1 MRESKLQSKGVIIAV
16 KVDEAAIREVDRL
29 LVKVY
34 GDRRWRRR
42 AEPID
47 ELIATVLSQH
57 TNDTN
62 RDKAFEQLKRRFPS
76 WEQVLRAPVRS
87 IAYAIKPAGLSNQK
101 APRIKAILKRI
112 AEANE
117 GNLSLE
123 FLEGMST
130 DEALSWLK
138 NLPGVG
144 PKTAACVLLFS
155 FGKPVFP
162 VDTHIFRI
170 SKRLGWLDEKVTEA
184 KANELLD
191 QIVPNEIKYRLHLN
205 MIAHGR
211 QICRPQKPKCQDCVL
226 QHLCEYFRKQREA
239 KRI

>member
-1 MRESKLQSKGVIIAV
+1 MV
-16 KVDEAAIREVDRL
+16 KVDEAVVREVDRL
-29 LVKVY
+29 LAKVY
-34 GDRRWRRR
+34 GDRKWRRH

-57 TNDTN
+57 TNDIN

-76 WEQVLRAPVRS
+76 WEQVLRAPVRK
-87 IAYAIKPAGLSNQK
+87 IASAIKPAGLANQK
-101 APRIKAILKRI
+101 APRIKAILQRI

-117 GNLSLE
+117 GDLSLE
-123 FLEGMST
+123 FLEEMPT
-130 DEALSWLK
+130 DEALGWLK

-170 SKRLGWLDEKVTEA
+170 SKRLGWLDEKVNEA

-191 QIVPNEIKYRLHLN
+191 QVVPNEIKYRLHLN

-211 QICRPQKPKCQDCVL
+211 QICRPQNPRCQECVIK
-226 QHLCEYFRKQREA
+226 HLCEYFQKRKEA
-239 KRI
+239 GSI

>member
-1 MRESKLQSKGVIIAV
+1 MV
-16 KVDEAAIREVDRL
+16 KVDEAVVREVDRL
-29 LVKVY
+29 LAKVY
-34 GDRRWRRR
+34 GDRKWRRH

-57 TNDTN
+57 TNDIN

-76 WEQVLRAPVRS
+76 WEQVLRAPVRK
-87 IAYAIKPAGLSNQK
+87 IASAIKPAGLANQK
-101 APRIKAILKRI
+101 APRIKAILQRI

-117 GNLSLE
+117 GDLSLE
-123 FLEGMST
+123 FLEEMPT
-130 DEALSWLK
+130 DEALGWLK

-170 SKRLGWLDEKVTEA
+170 SNRLGWLDEKVNEA

-191 QIVPNEIKYRLHLN
+191 QVVPNEIKYRLHLN

-211 QICRPQKPKCQDCVL
+211 QICRPQKPRCQECVIK
-226 QHLCEYFRKQREA
+226 HLCEYFRKRKEA
-239 KRI
+239 GSI

>member
-1 MRESKLQSKGVIIAV
+1 MV
-16 KVDEAAIREVDRL
+16 KVDEATIREVDRL
-29 LVKVY
+29 LAKVY
-34 GDRRWRRR
+34 GDRRWQRH

-57 TNDTN
+57 TNDIN

-76 WEQVLRAPVRS
+76 WEQVLRAPVRT
-87 IAYAIKPAGLSNQK
+87 IASAIKPAGLSNQK
-101 APRIKAILKRI
+101 APRIKAILQRI
-112 AEANE
+112 AKAND

-123 FLEGMST
+123 FLKEMPTG
-130 DEALSWLK
+130 EALAWLK

-226 QHLCEYFRKQREA
+226 KNLCEHFRKQRERE
-239 KRI
+239 RI

>member
-1 MRESKLQSKGVIIAV
+1 MAVV
-16 KVDEAAIREVDRL
+16 KVDAATIREVDKL
-29 LVKVY
+29 LAKIY
-34 GDRRWRRR
+34 GDRKWRRH

-57 TNDTN
+57 TNDIN
-62 RDKAFEQLKRRFPS
+62 RDRAFEQLKKRFPS

-87 IAYAIKPAGLSNQK
+87 IASAIKPAGLSNQK
-101 APRIKAILKRI
+101 APRIKAILQQI
-112 AEANE
+112 AEAND
-117 GNLSLE
+117 GNLTLD
-123 FLEGMST
+123 FLERMPP
-130 DEALSWLK
+130 DEALAWLK
-138 NLPGVG
+138 KLPGVG

-211 QICRPQKPKCQDCVL
+211 YICRPQNPRCQECAL
-226 QHLCEYFRKQREA
+226 KHLCEYFQRNWATGKKATKPVESG
-239 KRI
+239 

>member
-1 MRESKLQSKGVIIAV
+1 MV
-16 KVDEAAIREVDRL
+16 KVDEATIREVDRL
-29 LVKVY
+29 LAKVY
-34 GDRRWRRR
+34 GDRRWQRH

-57 TNDTN
+57 TNDIN

-76 WEQVLRAPVRS
+76 WKQVLRAPVRT
-87 IAYAIKPAGLSNQK
+87 IASAIKPAGLSNQK
-101 APRIKAILKRI
+101 APRIKAILQRI
-112 AEANE
+112 AKAND

-123 FLEGMST
+123 FLKEMPTG
-130 DEALSWLK
+130 EALAWLK

-170 SKRLGWLDEKVTEA
+170 SKRLGWLDERVTEA

-226 QHLCEYFRKQREA
+226 KNLCEHFRKQRERE
-239 KRI
+239 RI

>member
-1 MRESKLQSKGVIIAV
+1 MIVLVR
-16 KVDEAAIREVDRL
+16 VDEKTIREVDKL
-29 LVKVY
+29 LAEVY
-34 GDRRWRRR
+34 GDRKWRRH

-57 TNDTN
+57 TNDIN
-62 RDKAFEQLKRRFPS
+62 RDRAFRQLKKRFPS

-87 IAYAIKPAGLSNQK
+87 IASAIKPAGLSNQK
-101 APRIKAILKRI
+101 APRIKAMLKQI
-112 AEANE
+112 SEANN

-123 FLEGMST
+123 FLAGMPA
-130 DEALSWLK
+130 DEAINWLK
-138 NLPGVG
+138 SLPGVG

-162 VDTHIFRI
+162 VDTHILRI

-191 QIVPNEIKYRLHLN
+191 RVVPNEIKYRLHLN

-211 QICRPQKPKCQDCVL
+211 RICRPQKPRCQECVIK
-226 QHLCEYFRKQREA
+226 HLCEYFRKRKEA
-239 KRI
+239 GSI

>member
-1 MRESKLQSKGVIIAV
+1 MV
-16 KVDEAAIREVDRL
+16 KVDEAVVREVDRL
-29 LVKVY
+29 LAKVY
-34 GDRRWRRR
+34 GDRKWRRH

-57 TNDTN
+57 TNDIN

-76 WEQVLRAPVRS
+76 WEQVLRAPVRK
-87 IAYAIKPAGLSNQK
+87 IASAIKPAGLANQK
-101 APRIKAILKRI
+101 APRIKAILQRI

-117 GNLSLE
+117 GDLSLE
-123 FLEGMST
+123 FLEEMPT
-130 DEALSWLK
+130 DEALAWLK

-170 SKRLGWLDEKVTEA
+170 SKRLGWLDEKVNEA

-191 QIVPNEIKYRLHLN
+191 QVVPNEIKYRLHLN

-211 QICRPQKPKCQDCVL
+211 QICRPQKPRCQECVIK
-226 QHLCEYFRKQREA
+226 HLCEYFRKRKEA
-239 KRI
+239 GSI

>member
-1 MRESKLQSKGVIIAV
+1 MV
-16 KVDEAAIREVDRL
+16 KVDEAVVREVDRL
-29 LVKVY
+29 LAKVY
-34 GDRRWRRR
+34 GDRKWRRH

-57 TNDTN
+57 TNDIN

-76 WEQVLRAPVRS
+76 WEQVLRAPVRK
-87 IAYAIKPAGLSNQK
+87 IASAIKPAGLANQK
-101 APRIKAILKRI
+101 APRIKAILQRI

-117 GNLSLE
+117 GDLSLE
-123 FLEGMST
+123 FLEEMPT
-130 DEALSWLK
+130 DEALGWLK

-170 SKRLGWLDEKVTEA
+170 SKRLGWLDEKVNEA

-191 QIVPNEIKYRLHLN
+191 QVVPNEIKYRLHLN

-211 QICRPQKPKCQDCVL
+211 QICRPQKPRCQECVIK
-226 QHLCEYFRKQREA
+226 HLCEYFRKRKEA
-239 KRI
+239 GSI